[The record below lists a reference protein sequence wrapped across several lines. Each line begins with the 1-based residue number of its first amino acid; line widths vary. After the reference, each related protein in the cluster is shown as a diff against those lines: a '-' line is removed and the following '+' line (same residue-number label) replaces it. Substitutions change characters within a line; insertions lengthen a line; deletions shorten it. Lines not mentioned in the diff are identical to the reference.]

1 MGKIPTPYYD
11 QCFLSTNRP
20 QKCSPIFPIFPFFPF
35 FPPASSS
42 TRTGRGQQRIS
53 LSGWMEME
61 DVSGGKYRQ

>member
-20 QKCSPIFPIFPFFPF
+20 QKCSPISPF